1 MLRGKVWKARRAVLG
16 LLAAAGLALP
26 LGMAA
31 RGRAADV
38 PRIAAASDLQFALE
52 EIIGRF
58 TAETGRAVQATY
70 GSSGNF
76 YSQIRQGAPFQMFM
90 SADMA
95 LIGRLHEEGL
105 TADGG
110 RPYAI
115 GRVVLFA
122 PKGSALVVGATGDDP
137 LAGLR
142 AGLAAGWVTRF
153 AIANPDH
160 APYGRAAAEVLR
172 GQGLWAALEPK
183 LVLGENVAQAAQ
195 FASGGSAQGGIF
207 AYSLAL
213 SPQVAALGSHVL
225 LPAEWHAPLLQ
236 GMVVMKDADE
246 ATRAFYDYVQQPA
259 ARGIFRRYG
268 FMLPGETN

>member
-1 MLRGKVWKARRAVLG
+1 MPRGKVWKARRLVLG
-16 LLAAAGLALP
+16 LLAAAGMALP
-26 LGMAA
+26 LG
-31 RGRAADV
+31 RGARAADV
-38 PRIAAASDLQFALE
+38 PQIAAASDLQFALE
-52 EIIGRF
+52 EIIAEF
-58 TAETGRAVQATY
+58 AAETGREVRATY

-76 YSQIRQGAPFQMFM
+76 YTQIRQGAPFQMFM

-95 LIGRLHEEGL
+95 LIGRLHDEGL
-105 TADGG
+105 TTDRG

-122 PKGSALVVGATGDDP
+122 PKGSDLVAEAAADDP

-142 AGLAAGWVTRF
+142 AALAAGQVTRF

-195 FASGGSAQGGIF
+195 FASSGAAQGGIF

-213 SPQVAALGSHVL
+213 SPQMGALGEHVL

-236 GMVVMKDADE
+236 GMAVMKGADE

-259 ARGIFRRYG
+259 AREIFRRHG
-268 FMLPGETN
+268 FVLPGETN